1 MTFVLSLIAQVLH
14 IALMIA
20 VAPVIAGGMDWLDAR
35 LSGRA
40 GAPVLLPWRDLVRLF
55 RKTPAVTEGASAVAR
70 FAPAVS
76 LGMTVSVASLVP
88 SFTLGMALSPLADV
102 LVIASLLAAARVAVA
117 LAAFKSGAALPG
129 LMQQGASVR
138 AVFAEPALMLAVV
151 ALALMAGSFNLDA
164 VIGQQQQGALLP
176 AAASAIV
183 LAAMLALLLAHGS
196 VADRGAAAVYGGREL
211 AMLRVADWLRRL
223 VWIDLIGALFLP
235 VGMGSPDSGPLG
247 WCIGLVVW
255 VCRTVGFAVC
265 LSVVR
270 TIPGPVPRQSLPD
283 LLGVAALL
291 ALLAM
296 IIVLASAGTA

>member
-117 LAAFKSGAALPG
+117 LAAFESGAALPG